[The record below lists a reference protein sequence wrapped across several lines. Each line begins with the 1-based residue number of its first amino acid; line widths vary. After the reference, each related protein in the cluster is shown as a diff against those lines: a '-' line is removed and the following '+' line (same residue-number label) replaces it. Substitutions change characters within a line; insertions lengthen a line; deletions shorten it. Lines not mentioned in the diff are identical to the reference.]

1 MAATRR
7 SKSQP
12 SWGGVKAK
20 LADLDRD
27 GLVSLTADLYALNK
41 TNRSFLHTRF
51 SLGVDA
57 LATYRKRIHDA
68 LFPDWNKPVKVAEAK
83 KAISEYRKATGHPA
97 GLLELHVFYCETA
110 AAFSMD
116 LGYADEAYF
125 DALLRQFE
133 AALKGLRDVNE
144 TTGKSAIERLVAVR
158 DRTDVGYGVKDDMS
172 YLLERAGTMTRRFA
186 R

>member
-83 KAISEYRKATGHPA
+83 KAISEYRKAIGRPE
-97 GLLELHVFYCETA
+97 GVLELRLFWCEA
-110 AAFSMD
+110 ASSFSMD
-116 LGYADEAYF
+116 FGYADEGYF
-125 DALLRQFE
+125 DALLLQFE
-133 AALKGLRDVNE
+133 AALNALKGMSE
-144 TTGKSAIERLVAVR
+144 TSGKSAIERLVAVR
-158 DRTDVGYGVKDDMS
+158 DRTDVGYWLEDDMS
-172 YLLERAGTMTRRFA
+172 YLLDRTGVAP
-186 R
+186 